1 MRNCSLIFIL
11 KGKVL
16 EKNFLKIF
24 LLFRRNGRPYVF
36 CEKAVLKNFEKIAG
50 YHSRWIFFSDFHLL
64 QQGFH
69 RHYFPVNFGNFSEQ
83 PLYRASVNSC
93 FYASRKKLFRLNI
106 QDPRTICKV
115 LRKFTTK
122 SSKWRHPFV
131 TLSLIL
137 NKVRH
142 PWGYTKSAHTWNV
155 YLSPRPSNECRT

>member
-122 SSKWRHPFV
+122 SS
-131 TLSLIL
+131 T
-137 NKVRH
+137 
-142 PWGYTKSAHTWNV
+142 YSAHTWNFTCHPGRQTNV
-155 YLSPRPSNECRT
+155 VRKSDLTRESIPVSLLLTCNII